1 MHCIILANLKR
12 AFPPALLP
20 MKGRAVIDYLIDDAL
35 LQKDII
41 TISILVSNQSLT
53 LMTKHVKNAYPNDSI
68 AIVDTPTIS
77 SVISQEDDVIVL
89 QGNIFTSLKLQDF
102 IRFYKQFKTVTKATY
117 DKQNPKEIPFTIVP
131 KKYSGQIDNLPK
143 DIEVHTYNCGT
154 GYNIVKII

>member
-1 MHCIILANLKR
+1 MHCIILANQDGT
-12 AFPPALLP
+12 FPPALLP

-41 TISILVSNQSLT
+41 TISILVSNQSLN

-102 IRFYKQFKTVTKATY
+102 IRFYKQLKTVTKATY
-117 DKQNPKEIPFTIVP
+117 DKQNPQEIPFYIVP
-131 KKYSGQIDNLPK
+131 KKYSAQIDRLPK
-143 DIEVHTYNCGT
+143 DIEIHTYNCGT
-154 GYNIVKII
+154 GYTTIII

>member
-1 MHCIILANLKR
+1 MHCIIHANQKR

-41 TISILVSNQSLT
+41 TISILVSNQSFK
-53 LMTKHVKNAYPNDSI
+53 LMAKHVENAYPNDSI
-68 AIVDTPTIS
+68 TIVDTPTIS

-102 IRFYKQFKTVTKATY
+102 IRFYKQFKTVTKAAY
-117 DKQNPKEIPFTIVP
+117 DKQNPQEIPFYIVP
-131 KKYSGQIDNLPK
+131 KKYSSQIDSLPK
-143 DIEVHTYNCGT
+143 NIETHTYNSGS
-154 GYNIVKII
+154 GYTIIIL